1 MRFLIYCFA
10 TILTV
15 CIATSCTDRTIYY
28 SYISTPT
35 EGWDVDDTL
44 VYHIFLK
51 EPQLLIYLETE
62 VRSSNTYPYRD
73 LWLELSHTLKDSTN
87 WQVDTLQFTLADEE
101 GTRKDQSWSCFYQK
115 SKSLA
120 PIFIKGTGNYVVK
133 VKHIMRDKQ
142 LQGIHDI
149 GIHIKK

>member
-1 MRFLIYCFA
+1 MLFR
-10 TILTV
+10 
-15 CIATSCTDRTIYY
+15 S
-28 SYISTPT
+28 
-35 EGWDVDDTL
+35 GWDVDDTL

-115 SKSLA
+115 SRSLA